1 MQSFEEIREICRS
14 SNAED
19 VRSIVNF
26 MLWECEI
33 EQGPSIEEVRL
44 WHTILNERGNKFVK
58 IAAIC
63 QEWLTEEA
71 TDAKE

>member
-14 SNAED
+14 GNAEE

-33 EQGPSIEEVRL
+33 EQGPSIEEVGA
-44 WHTILNERGNKFVK
+44 WHSLLSERGGKFEK
-58 IAAIC
+58 IAIIC
-63 QEWLTEEA
+63 QEWLAEEA
-71 TDAKE
+71 ANAKE

>member
-14 SNAED
+14 GNAEE

-33 EQGPSIEEVRL
+33 EQGPSADEVNTWQTL
-44 WHTILNERGNKFVK
+44 LNERGGKFIK
-58 IAAIC
+58 IAIIC
-63 QEWLTEEA
+63 QEWLEEGA
-71 TDAKE
+71 TDAQE